1 MTMALF
7 CETPTLSRRALLL
20 GGASLTAWACLPRL
34 AGAAGGRDPR
44 FITIILRGALDGL
57 SCVGPVGDP
66 NYAGLHGD
74 LALSLSGEHPALP
87 LDGFF
92 ALNPAMPNFARLYKA
107 GQAAVVHAVATGYR
121 ERSHFDGQDVLESGY
136 PRQGRAESGWL
147 NRAVSLLPAADKVR
161 PARGLGVGPVSP
173 LIMRGPAPVLGWA
186 PHLLPTAG
194 DDLAARVLDLYNH
207 RDPLLAK
214 ALSDGLATEK
224 MAARGG
230 VGTDNAKGG
239 GNQPA
244 VMRQTAAGA
253 AKIIAADDGPRVA
266 ALAFDGWD
274 THANEGGATGQLAN
288 RLSGLD
294 GAIAEFEKGLGG
306 KWKDT
311 AIAVITEFGRTVKIN
326 GTVGTDHGTGTVA
339 LLAGGAVKGG
349 RVIGDWPGLADG
361 QLYEGRDLRP
371 TTDLRT
377 VLKGIL
383 ADQFGLPAAALA
395 DTVFPDSPDLSPM
408 KDLIA

>member
-1 MTMALF
+1 MALF

-20 GGASLTAWACLPRL
+20 GGASLTAWACLPRF
-34 AGAAGGRDPR
+34 ASAAGGRDPR
-44 FITIILRGALDGL
+44 FLAIILRGALDGL

-66 NYAGLHGD
+66 NYAGLHGE
-74 LALSLSGEHPALP
+74 LALSPTGDHPALP

-92 ALNPAMPNFARLYKA
+92 VLNPAMPNFARLYKA

-147 NRAVSLLPAADKVR
+147 NRAVTLLPASDKVR

-224 MAARGG
+224 MAASGG

-239 GNQPA
+239 RNQPA

-288 RLSGLD
+288 RLTGLD
-294 GAIAEFEKGLGG
+294 GAIEEFEKGLGD

-339 LLAGGAVKGG
+339 LLAGGAIKGG
-349 RVIGDWPGLADG
+349 RVIGDWPGLADA

-383 ADQFGLPAAALA
+383 ADQFGLSAAALA
-395 DTVFPDSPDLSPM
+395 ETVFPSSSDLVPM

>member
-1 MTMALF
+1 MALF
-7 CETPTLSRRALLL
+7 CETPSLSRRALLIG
-20 GGASLTAWACLPRL
+20 GGALTAWGLLPRF
-34 AGAAGGRDPR
+34 ASAAGTRDPR
-44 FITIILRGALDGL
+44 FVTIILRGAMDGL

-66 NYAGLHGD
+66 AYAGLHGD
-74 LALSLSGEHPALP
+74 LALSLTGEHPALP

-92 ALNPAMPNFARLYKA
+92 VLNPAMPNFARLYKA

-136 PRQGRAESGWL
+136 PRQGRADSGWL
-147 NRAVSLLPAADKVR
+147 NRAVAALPSGERVH
-161 PARGLGVGPVSP
+161 PMRGLGVGPVSP

-186 PHLLPTAG
+186 PQFLPTAG
-194 DDLAARVLDLYNH
+194 DDLAARVIDLYTH
-207 RDPLLAK
+207 RDPILAA
-214 ALSDGLATEK
+214 ALRDGVATEK
-224 MAARGG
+224 MAAKGG
-230 VGTDNAKGG
+230 VGDDKTKGG

-253 AKIIAADDGPRVA
+253 AKIMAADDGPRVA

-294 GAIAEFEKGLGG
+294 GAIEEFEKGLGD

-311 AIAVITEFGRTVKIN
+311 AIAVVTEFGRTVKIN
-326 GTVGTDHGTGTVA
+326 GTIGTDHGTGTVA
-339 LLAGGAVKGG
+339 LLAGGAIKGG
-349 RVIGDWPGLADG
+349 RVIGDWPGLADA

-371 TTDLRT
+371 TTDLRA
-377 VLKGIL
+377 VLKGLL
-383 ADQFGLPAAALA
+383 ADQFGLSRAALA
-395 DTVFPDSPDLSPM
+395 DTVFPGSPDLAPM
-408 KDLIA
+408 QGLIA